1 MKIKNV
7 FLTGSI
13 KCGKSTLINNILE
26 KLNTSYSGYRTLPYY
41 INNVQQGFY
50 IEGCME
56 NENICKPISVKIE
69 DYKMIPIVETFE
81 IIGVNILKKSVEDL
95 KSEIILLDEI
105 GFLEKEAYKFKKEI
119 INCLDNN
126 KFVIGVLRKM
136 NDEFIDYI
144 KRREDTL
151 VIDIENIDY
160 ESREDVCN
168 NIISII
174 NEEERNL

>member
-1 MKIKNV
+1 M
-7 FLTGSI
+7 
-13 KCGKSTLINNILE
+13 
-26 KLNTSYSGYRTLPYY
+26 
-41 INNVQQGFY
+41 
-50 IEGCME
+50 
-56 NENICKPISVKIE
+56 
-69 DYKMIPIVETFE
+69 
-81 IIGVNILKKSVEDL
+81 LK
-95 KSEIILLDEI
+95 
-105 GFLEKEAYKFKKEI
+105 I

-160 ESREDVCN
+160 ESREDICN

>member
-1 MKIKNV
+1 MTN
-7 FLTGSI
+7 S
-13 KCGKSTLINNILE
+13 SNPN
-26 KLNTSYSGYRTLPYY
+26 
-41 INNVQQGFY
+41 
-50 IEGCME
+50 
-56 NENICKPISVKIE
+56 
-69 DYKMIPIVETFE
+69 
-81 IIGVNILKKSVEDL
+81 
-95 KSEIILLDEI
+95 LLSN
-105 GFLEKEAYKFKKEI
+105 KFKKEI

-160 ESREDVCN
+160 ESREDICN